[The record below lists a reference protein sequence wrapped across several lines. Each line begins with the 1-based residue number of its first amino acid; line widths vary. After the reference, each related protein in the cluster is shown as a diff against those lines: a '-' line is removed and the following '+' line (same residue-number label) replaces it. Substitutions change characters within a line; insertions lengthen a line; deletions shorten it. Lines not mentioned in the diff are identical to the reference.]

1 MWTGLT
7 MYGVS
12 VVLTTSFPPSE
23 FLPSEMSAAKEV
35 KDIIVDACT
44 GECSGAGIRGARNGY

>member
-1 MWTGLT
+1 
-7 MYGVS
+7 
-12 VVLTTSFPPSE
+12 
-23 FLPSEMSAAKEV
+23 MSAAKEV